1 MGISLHERSRRHVIQ
16 STAVTPSLGGNMRS
30 INVLRIALVAT
41 TVAMFST
48 FALPQKW
55 EVDPYAG
62 GFFASN
68 FANGVSLKKE
78 GLYGVRG
85 GYFLANNIEAEG
97 NFGYINHFEFENAG
111 HTNTRAWLWDANATY
126 HFSSRLGK

>member
-1 MGISLHERSRRHVIQ
+1 MIQ
-16 STAVTPSLGGNMRS
+16 SSAVTPSLGGNLRS
-30 INVLRIALVAT
+30 INVLRIALVAA
-41 TVAMFST
+41 TVAMFPN
-48 FALPQKW
+48 FALAQKW

-85 GYFLANNIEAEG
+85 SYFL
-97 NFGYINHFEFENAG
+97 
-111 HTNTRAWLWDANATY
+111 TN
-126 HFSSRLGK
+126 RL